1 MLKIQILTPFRHQFR
16 NKDIWLT
23 AYEAYYLDIEKDGDK
38 AELEYILSNQ
48 FPYRDFIYIEPSTV
62 NQSII
67 DSVKAAN
74 GARPVQ
80 EFTEPTLKLGVEESL
95 SEPELEPAVPTNA
108 FAQDKRR
115 EELQQMRAKNVR
127 FIAEQHGIEY
137 TNKDE
142 AIEAILT
149 VEF

>member
-23 AYEAYYLDIEKDGDK
+23 AYEAYFLDVENDTDR

-48 FPYRDFIYIEPSTV
+48 FPYRDFIYIEPSAV

-80 EFTEPTLKLGVEESL
+80 EFIEPTPKQEVQKSV
-95 SEPELEPAVPTNA
+95 SEPELELAVPTNMS
-108 FAQDKRR
+108 AQDKRR
-115 EELQQMRAKNVR
+115 EELEQMRAKNVR
-127 FIAEQHGIEY
+127 FIAEKHGIEY
-137 TNKDE
+137 TNKEE